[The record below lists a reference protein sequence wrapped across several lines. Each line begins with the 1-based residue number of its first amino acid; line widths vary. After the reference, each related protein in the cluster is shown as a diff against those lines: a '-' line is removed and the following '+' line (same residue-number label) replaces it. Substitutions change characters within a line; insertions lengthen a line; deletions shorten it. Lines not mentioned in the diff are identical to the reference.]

1 LAGEDEA
8 LARWRRTV
16 ADGRARNANVQGG
29 GIDWPRLVRL
39 PPMRGPLQPDNAM
52 HTVLSAF
59 DSRAEAER
67 AVDSL
72 LKEGYLRENIHV
84 ESPDDAA
91 STADS
96 VDARTAA
103 SPEREVAVSRHGL
116 AAIERFFERLL
127 GRGEHAHHARRYSEA
142 VHRGGSVVAVDT
154 TSPTTAERAATVM
167 KELGAYDIEERSEQ
181 WQRDGWTG
189 ASASGGRTLP
199 DGTQVRW
206 RTAHIWHRGSEPP
219 LSELAKDRRTAG
231 QPQPWH
237 AADERPADEQ
247 PAQRGDW
254 HEGPADL
261 PEPDPF
267 AEPRANTGD
276 LLGRRG

>member
-1 LAGEDEA
+1 
-8 LARWRRTV
+8 
-16 ADGRARNANVQGG
+16 
-29 GIDWPRLVRL
+29 
-39 PPMRGPLQPDNAM
+39 M

-84 ESPDDAA
+84 EPIEGDDA
-91 STADS
+91 S
-96 VDARTAA
+96 ARSIEKRTVA

-116 AAIERFFERLL
+116 SAMERFFERLF
-127 GRGEHAHHARRYSEA
+127 GRGEHGHHARTYSEA
-142 VHRGGSVVAVDT
+142 VHRGGTVVAVDT

-167 KELGAYDIEERSEQ
+167 KEMGAYDIEERSRQ
-181 WQRDGWTG
+181 WQRDGWSG
-189 ASASGGRTLP
+189 ASASGDRTLP
-199 DGTQVRW
+199 DGTQVQW
-206 RTAHIWHRGSEPP
+206 RTAHIWHRDTEPP
-219 LSELAKDRRTAG
+219 LSELARERRGSAAE
-231 QPQPWH
+231 PQPWH
-237 AADERPADEQ
+237 AADEQAASAQ
-247 PAQRGDW
+247 PAERGAW